1 MTTTTSAAPVR
12 KPTDQEIDI
21 FGLTHP
27 GRVRSSNQD
36 HFLVCSLRKQ
46 ITVHQTSLPDIAAL
60 TGPSERA
67 AFVAMV
73 ADGAGGGNA
82 GEHASRLAVEAV
94 MRYVTESMN
103 CYYAADA
110 DDDTFAEALRE
121 AAMRCHEELLER
133 AESDRDLH
141 GMATTLTLWI
151 GVWPRS
157 YLLQIGDSRAYRF
170 RDGELEQLSR
180 DQTMAQELVDLGAL
194 PHVDAA
200 APRLRHTLS
209 SAIGGPQTEPTV
221 TRFDQRW
228 GDIAMLCSD
237 GLVRHVPNERIAE
250 RLRTMRSA
258 RQACEDLLQDAL
270 DAGGTDNI
278 TLFIGRTIPP
288 AGGVTGVT

>member
-1 MTTTTSAAPVR
+1 MTTTTSAAPTR
-12 KPTDQEIDI
+12 KPTDQEIDM
-21 FGLTHP
+21 FGLTHA

-46 ITVHQTSLPDIAAL
+46 ITVHQTSLPDISEI

-94 MRYVTESMN
+94 TRYVTDSMH
-103 CYYAADA
+103 CYYTSNA
-110 DDDTFAEALRE
+110 DDETFAQALHE
-121 AAMRCHEELLER
+121 AAMRCHEGLLEH

-157 YLLQIGDSRAYRF
+157 YLLQVGDSRAYRL
-170 RDGELEQLSR
+170 RDGELIQVSR

-194 PHVDAA
+194 PHIEAA

-209 SAIGGPQTEPTV
+209 SAIGGPQTEPRV
-221 TRFDQRW
+221 TRLETRW
-228 GDIAMLCSD
+228 GDVGMLCSD

-270 DAGGTDNI
+270 DAGGSDNI
-278 TLFIGRTIPP
+278 TLFIARTQAP
-288 AGGVTGVT
+288 AGGTPGVT